1 MLWTCSYVFR
11 PGREDDLNIPG
22 NIAEDAWVLL
32 VFTDLGVLACLLCG
46 CANEG
51 WKLLTFTTSD
61 PGTWLVQQ
69 HYLGKH
75 LTRFITT
82 WWTLQR
88 RKQRRKKPHV
98 NTVSSSSMSNDTSG
112 ILRPL
117 YHFYS
122 AKVNWLW
129 VDKSWWEDYI
139 SECVKA
145 NWLMAKDTDGTLTD
159 SLGQH
164 QVLDS
169 VLWTE

>member
-11 PGREDDLNIPG
+11 PSREDDLNIPG

-61 PGTWLVQQ
+61 PDTWLVQQ

-75 LTRFITT
+75 LTHLITT

-88 RKQRRKKPHV
+88 RKQRRKKGHPNWKGKVKESLFTDDVILHV
-98 NTVSSSSMSNDTSG
+98 KNPKDSTKNVGTKKWIHQSSKIKSSYIKISCLS
-112 ILRPL
+112 IL
-117 YHFYS
+117 
-122 AKVNWLW
+122 
-129 VDKSWWEDYI
+129 
-139 SECVKA
+139 
-145 NWLMAKDTDGTLTD
+145 
-159 SLGQH
+159 
-164 QVLDS
+164 
-169 VLWTE
+169 